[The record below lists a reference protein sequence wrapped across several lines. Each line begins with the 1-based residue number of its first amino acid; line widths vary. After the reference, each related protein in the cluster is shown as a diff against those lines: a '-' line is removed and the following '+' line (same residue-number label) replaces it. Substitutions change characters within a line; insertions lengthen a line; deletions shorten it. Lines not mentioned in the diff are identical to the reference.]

1 MKHGADVN
9 YVNSLGNSVLMVAL
23 SANHGT
29 PIIAI
34 LRCLVAAGADLSKT
48 GGRLISVIWQAARI
62 VGNKNLE
69 YEPYRVISF
78 TNNDHNR
85 IDLGTIGHPLSYF
98 GHVK

>member
-1 MKHGADVN
+1 MVKHGADVN

-62 VGNKNLE
+62 VGNKTFEFENMESSAIL
-69 YEPYRVISF
+69 PLSHNG
-78 TNNDHNR
+78 TDHNI
-85 IDLGTIGHPLSYF
+85 IDRG
-98 GHVK
+98 

>member
-1 MKHGADVN
+1 MVKHGADVN

-62 VGNKNLE
+62 VGNKTKIVCHFSHE
-69 YEPYRVISF
+69 SIVHSHF
-78 TNNDHNR
+78 
-85 IDLGTIGHPLSYF
+85 
-98 GHVK
+98 K

>member
-69 YEPYRVISF
+69 YDSYYMSHTESSVLLPM
-78 TNNDHNR
+78 T
-85 IDLGTIGHPLSYF
+85 TIGLTLGP
-98 GHVK
+98 